1 MTKLFVALRYI
12 IKLNIMELIKRLS
25 LILLLLCTTSSLW
38 SNGGLQFKGKLRI
51 LRPTIL
57 QVKDLNGNLVLTC
70 SISQNGVFETE
81 KKEIQPDVYTLCI
94 GKTEQNI
101 YLENTP
107 VSINGFFDE
116 KNPEQSSLSF
126 TGIDPFLTL
135 QNYMPTER
143 DPDKATISTSVKE
156 KLTPAMASALAYLAD
171 VNDYPSNK
179 MLLDMIPEQ
188 DRNSLSAKWL
198 INKVEVLSHQI
209 IGAECPGFTFIDNNG
224 KSIGLK
230 DFRGKIVVL
239 DFCASWCGPCRKE
252 MRSMLTIYNDLKAD
266 DLEFI
271 SVSLDDSEAKW
282 RKMLDEEKLPWVML
296 WDKTGFP
303 KNSKTPSAIQAA
315 YGFYSIPFLVVID
328 KEGKL
333 AARNVRGEQV
343 REAILKIR
351 K

>member
-1 MTKLFVALRYI
+1 MKLI
-12 IKLNIMELIKRLS
+12 RLS
-25 LILLLLCTTSSLW
+25 LILLLLCSTTPLW
-38 SNGGLQFKGKLRI
+38 SDGGLQFKGKLR
-51 LRPTIL
+51 LLKPTTL
-57 QVKDLNGNLVLTC
+57 QVKDLNGNLILSC
-70 SISQNGVFETE
+70 PISQNGVFETE
-81 KKEIQPDVYTLCI
+81 KKEISPDVYTLYI
-94 GKTEQNI
+94 GNTEQNI
-101 YLENTP
+101 YFENVP

-126 TGIDPFLTL
+126 TGIDSFLTL
-135 QNYMPTER
+135 QNYMPTEK
-143 DPDKATISTSVKE
+143 DPDIATISASVKG
-156 KLTPAMASALAYLAD
+156 KLTPGMAAALAYLAN
-171 VNDYPSNK
+171 VNDYYSNK
-179 MLLDMIPEQ
+179 MLLDMIPENE
-188 DRNSLSAKWL
+188 RTSFVAKWL
-198 INKVEVLSHQI
+198 VNRVEVLSHQI
-209 IGAECPGFTFIDNNG
+209 INAECPDFTFIDANG
-224 KSIGLK
+224 KNVSLK

-252 MRSMLTIYNDLKAD
+252 MRSMLTIYNELKAD

-303 KNSKTPSAIQAA
+303 KNSKTPSAIQNA

>member
-1 MTKLFVALRYI
+1 MK
-12 IKLNIMELIKRLS
+12 LIKRLS
-25 LILLLLCTTSSLW
+25 LILLLLWNTTPLW
-38 SNGGLQFKGKLRI
+38 SDDGLLFKGKLR
-51 LRPTIL
+51 LLKPTTL
-57 QVKDLNGNLVLTC
+57 QVKDLNGNLILGC
-70 SISQNGVFETE
+70 SINQNGVFETE
-81 KKEIQPDVYTLCI
+81 KKNILPDVYTLYI
-94 GKTEQNI
+94 GNTEQNI
-101 YLENTP
+101 YLENTS
-107 VSINGFFDE
+107 VNINGFFDE

-126 TGIDPFLTL
+126 TGIDPYLTL
-135 QNYMPTER
+135 QNYMPTEK
-143 DPDKATISTSVKE
+143 DPDIATISTSVKG
-156 KLTPAMASALAYLAD
+156 KLTPAMASALAYLVN
-171 VNDYPSNK
+171 VNDYQSNK

-188 DRNSLSAKWL
+188 DRKSLSAKWL
-198 INKVEVLSHQI
+198 INRVEILSHQI
-209 IGAECPGFTFIDNNG
+209 IGAECPDFTFIDANG
-224 KSIGLK
+224 KNVSLK
-230 DFRGKIVVL
+230 DLRGKIVVL

-252 MRSMLTIYNDLKAD
+252 MRSMLTIYNELKAD

-303 KNSKTPSAIQAA
+303 KNSKTPSAIQTA

>member
-1 MTKLFVALRYI
+1 MKFIIEPGTSADIDELEKLYNELNDYLAATINYPGWIKGIYPIREDAVAGVNDNMLYVARI
-12 IKLNIMELIKRLS
+12 DGRIAGSVILNHQPEKAYE
-25 LILLLLCTTSSLW
+25 
-38 SNGGLQFKGKLRI
+38 N
-51 LRPTIL
+51 
-57 QVKDLNGNLVLTC
+57 VKW
-70 SISQNGVFETE
+70 
-81 KKEIQPDVYTLCI
+81 KK
-94 GKTEQNI
+94 
-101 YLENTP
+101 
-107 VSINGFFDE
+107 
-116 KNPEQSSLSF
+116 SSLSF

-135 QNYMPTER
+135 QNYMPAEK
-143 DPDKATISTSVKE
+143 DPDIATISTSVKG
-156 KLTPAMASALAYLAD
+156 KLTPSMASALAYLAD
-171 VNDYPSNK
+171 VNDYQSNK

-188 DRNSLSAKWL
+188 DRKSLSAKWL
-198 INKVEVLSHQI
+198 VNRVEILSHQI
-209 IGAECPGFTFIDNNG
+209 IGAECPDFTFTDANG
-224 KSIGLK
+224 KNVSLK

-252 MRSMLTIYNDLKAD
+252 MRSMLTIYNELKAD

-296 WDKTGFP
+296 WDKAGFP
-303 KNSKTPSAIQAA
+303 KNSKTPSAIQTA

-351 K
+351 Q

>member
-1 MTKLFVALRYI
+1 MK
-12 IKLNIMELIKRLS
+12 LIKRLS
-25 LILLLLCTTSSLW
+25 LILLLLWSTTPLW
-38 SNGGLQFKGKLRI
+38 SDDGLLFKGKLR
-51 LRPTIL
+51 LLKPTTL
-57 QVKDLNGNLVLTC
+57 QVKDLKGSLILSCPIN
-70 SISQNGVFETE
+70 QNGVFETE
-81 KKEIQPDVYTLCI
+81 KKNILPDVYTLYI
-94 GKTEQNI
+94 GNTEQNI

-107 VSINGFFDE
+107 ININVFFDE

-135 QNYMPTER
+135 QNYMPAEK
-143 DPDKATISTSVKE
+143 DPDIATISTSVKG
-156 KLTPAMASALAYLAD
+156 KLTPSMASALAYLAD
-171 VNDYPSNK
+171 VNDYQSNK

-188 DRNSLSAKWL
+188 DRKSLSAKWL
-198 INKVEVLSHQI
+198 VNRVEILSHQI
-209 IGAECPGFTFIDNNG
+209 IGAECPDFTFTDANG
-224 KSIGLK
+224 KNVSLK

-252 MRSMLTIYNDLKAD
+252 MRSMLTIYNELKAD

-303 KNSKTPSAIQAA
+303 KNSKTPSAIQTA

-351 K
+351 Q

>member
-1 MTKLFVALRYI
+1 MK
-12 IKLNIMELIKRLS
+12 LIKKLS
-25 LILLLLCTTSSLW
+25 LILLLLWSTTPLW
-38 SNGGLQFKGKLRI
+38 SDDGLLFKGKLR
-51 LRPTIL
+51 LLKPTTL
-57 QVKDLNGNLVLTC
+57 QVKDLNGNLILNC
-70 SISQNGVFETE
+70 PINQNGVFETE
-81 KKEIQPDVYTLCI
+81 KKDILPDVYTLYI
-94 GKTEQNI
+94 GNTKQNI
-101 YLENTP
+101 YLENSP
-107 VSINGFFDE
+107 VNINGFFDE

-126 TGIDPFLTL
+126 TGIDPYLTL
-135 QNYMPTER
+135 QNYMPTEK
-143 DPDKATISTSVKE
+143 DPDIATIPTSVKG

-171 VNDYPSNK
+171 VNDYQSNK

-188 DRNSLSAKWL
+188 DRKSLSAKWL
-198 INKVEVLSHQI
+198 VNRVEVLSHQI
-209 IGAECPGFTFIDNNG
+209 IGAECPDFTFTDANG
-224 KSIGLK
+224 KNVSLK

-252 MRSMLTIYNDLKAD
+252 MRSMLAIYNELKAD

-351 K
+351 Q

>member
-1 MTKLFVALRYI
+1 MKLI
-12 IKLNIMELIKRLS
+12 RLS
-25 LILLLLCTTSSLW
+25 LILLLLCSTTPLW
-38 SNGGLQFKGKLRI
+38 SDGGLQFKGKLR
-51 LRPTIL
+51 LLKPTTL
-57 QVKDLNGNLVLTC
+57 QVKDLNGNLILSC
-70 SISQNGVFETE
+70 PISQNGVFETE
-81 KKEIQPDVYTLCI
+81 KKEISPDVYTLYI
-94 GKTEQNI
+94 GNTEQNI
-101 YLENTP
+101 YFENVP

-126 TGIDPFLTL
+126 TGIDSFLTL
-135 QNYMPTER
+135 QNYMPTEK
-143 DPDKATISTSVKE
+143 DPDIATISASVKG
-156 KLTPAMASALAYLAD
+156 KLTPGMAAALAYLAN
-171 VNDYPSNK
+171 VNDYYSNK
-179 MLLDMIPEQ
+179 MLLDMIPENE
-188 DRNSLSAKWL
+188 RTSFVAKWL
-198 INKVEVLSHQI
+198 VNRVEVLSHQI
-209 IGAECPGFTFIDNNG
+209 INAECPDFTFIDANG
-224 KSIGLK
+224 KNVSLK

-239 DFCASWCGPCRKE
+239 DFCTSWCGPCRKE
-252 MRSMLTIYNDLKAD
+252 MRSMLTIYNELKAD

>member
-1 MTKLFVALRYI
+1 MKVLKSTTLQIKDINENI
-12 IKLNIMELIKRLS
+12 ILSCNIGI
-25 LILLLLCTTSSLW
+25 
-38 SNGGLQFKGKLRI
+38 
-51 LRPTIL
+51 
-57 QVKDLNGNLVLTC
+57 
-70 SISQNGVFETE
+70 NGVFTTNEKNIIPDIYKLYIGETE
-81 KKEIQPDVYTLCI
+81 QI
-94 GKTEQNI
+94 I
-101 YLENTP
+101 YLENNPIT
-107 VSINGFFDE
+107 IKGYFDE

-143 DPDKATISTSVKE
+143 DPDKATISTSAKE

-209 IGAECPGFTFIDNNG
+209 IGAECPGFTFIDSNG
-224 KSIGLK
+224 KSVSLK

-282 RKMLDEEKLPWVML
+282 RKMLDEEKLPWV
-296 WDKTGFP
+296 KIGRA
-303 KNSKTPSAIQAA
+303 SC
-315 YGFYSIPFLVVID
+315 
-328 KEGKL
+328 
-333 AARNVRGEQV
+333 
-343 REAILKIR
+343 RER
-351 K
+351 V

>member
-1 MTKLFVALRYI
+1 MK
-12 IKLNIMELIKRLS
+12 LIKRLS
-25 LILLLLCTTSSLW
+25 FILLFLW
-38 SNGGLQFKGKLRI
+38 STTPLWSDDGLLFKGKLR
-51 LRPTIL
+51 LLKPTTL
-57 QVKDLNGNLVLTC
+57 QVKDLNGNLILSC
-70 SISQNGVFETE
+70 SINQNGVFETE
-81 KKEIQPDVYTLCI
+81 KKNILPDIYTLYI
-94 GKTEQNI
+94 GNTEQNI
-101 YLENTP
+101 YLENVP

-135 QNYMPTER
+135 QTYMPTER
-143 DPDKATISTSVKE
+143 DPDIATISTSVKG
-156 KLTPAMASALAYLAD
+156 KLTPSMAAALAYLAD
-171 VNDYPSNK
+171 INDYQSNK

-188 DRNSLSAKWL
+188 DRKSLSAKWL
-198 INKVEVLSHQI
+198 VNRVEVLSHQI
-209 IGAECPGFTFIDNNG
+209 IGAECPDFTFIDANG
-224 KSIGLK
+224 KNVSLK

-252 MRSMLTIYNDLKAD
+252 MRSMLTIYNELKAD

-303 KNSKTPSAIQAA
+303 KNSKTPSAIQNA

>member
-1 MTKLFVALRYI
+1 M
-12 IKLNIMELIKRLS
+12 
-25 LILLLLCTTSSLW
+25 
-38 SNGGLQFKGKLRI
+38 
-51 LRPTIL
+51 
-57 QVKDLNGNLVLTC
+57 
-70 SISQNGVFETE
+70 VFSM
-81 KKEIQPDVYTLCI
+81 K
-94 GKTEQNI
+94 
-101 YLENTP
+101 
-107 VSINGFFDE
+107 

-135 QNYMPTER
+135 QKLYADRKEIRIKQQSRLLPKR
-143 DPDKATISTSVKE
+143 KATS
-156 KLTPAMASALAYLAD
+156 AMASALAYLAD

-266 DLEFI
+266 DLEFV

-282 RKMLDEEKLPWVML
+282 RKMLDEE
-296 WDKTGFP
+296 
-303 KNSKTPSAIQAA
+303 NC
-315 YGFYSIPFLVVID
+315 
-328 KEGKL
+328 
-333 AARNVRGEQV
+333 RG
-343 REAILKIR
+343 
-351 K
+351 

>member
-1 MTKLFVALRYI
+1 MK
-12 IKLNIMELIKRLS
+12 LIKRLS
-25 LILLLLCTTSSLW
+25 LILLLLWSTTPLW
-38 SNGGLQFKGKLRI
+38 SDDGLLFKGRLR
-51 LRPTIL
+51 LLKPTTL
-57 QVKDLNGNLVLTC
+57 QVKDLNGNLILSC
-70 SISQNGVFETE
+70 PINQNGVFETE
-81 KKEIQPDVYTLCI
+81 KKDILPDVYTLYI
-94 GKTEQNI
+94 GNTEQNI
-101 YLENTP
+101 YLENSP
-107 VSINGFFDE
+107 VNINGYFDE

-135 QNYMPTER
+135 QNYMPAEK
-143 DPDKATISTSVKE
+143 DPDIATISTSVKG
-156 KLTPAMASALAYLAD
+156 KLTPSMASALAYLAD
-171 VNDYPSNK
+171 VNDYQSNK

-188 DRNSLSAKWL
+188 DRKSLSAKWL
-198 INKVEVLSHQI
+198 VNRVEILSHQI
-209 IGAECPGFTFIDNNG
+209 IGAECPDFTFTDANG
-224 KSIGLK
+224 KNVSLK

-252 MRSMLTIYNDLKAD
+252 MRSMLTIYNELKAD

-303 KNSKTPSAIQAA
+303 KNSKTPSAIQTA

-351 K
+351 Q

>member
-1 MTKLFVALRYI
+1 
-12 IKLNIMELIKRLS
+12 MELIKRLS

-51 LRPTIL
+51 LRPTTL

-101 YLENTP
+101 YFENTS

-135 QNYMPTER
+135 QNYMPAER
-143 DPDKATISTSVKE
+143 DPDKATIPTSAKE
-156 KLTPAMASALAYLAD
+156 KLTSAMASALAYLAD

-239 DFCASWCGPCRKE
+239 DR
-252 MRSMLTIYNDLKAD
+252 D
-266 DLEFI
+266 D
-271 SVSLDDSEAKW
+271 DDQ
-282 RKMLDEEKLPWVML
+282 RPEEQR
-296 WDKTGFP
+296 
-303 KNSKTPSAIQAA
+303 QAA
-315 YGFYSIPFLVVID
+315 VDIGRGHRNGMIAGEDFLHRVQRAGADVAID
-328 KEGKL
+328 DAEG
-333 AARNVRGEQV
+333 RQGQRGEARAGRSAGRLMSAHDCSLRV
-343 REAILKIR
+343 MRPSLRAACCADPTAPA
-351 K
+351 

>member
-1 MTKLFVALRYI
+1 MKLI
-12 IKLNIMELIKRLS
+12 RLS
-25 LILLLLCTTSSLW
+25 LILLLLCSTTPLW
-38 SNGGLQFKGKLRI
+38 SDSGLQFKGKLR
-51 LRPTIL
+51 LLKPTTL
-57 QVKDLNGNLVLTC
+57 QVKDLNGNLILSC
-70 SISQNGVFETE
+70 PINQNGVFETE
-81 KKEIQPDVYTLCI
+81 KKDIISDVYTLYI
-94 GKTEQNI
+94 GNTEQNI
-101 YLENTP
+101 YLENRP
-107 VSINGFFDE
+107 VTIHGFFDE

-143 DPDKATISTSVKE
+143 DPDKATIPTSAKE
-156 KLTPAMASALAYLAD
+156 KLTSAMASALAYLAD

-230 DFRGKIVVL
+230 DVRGKIVVL

-303 KNSKTPSAIQAA
+303 KNSKTPSAIQTA

-351 K
+351 Q

>member
-1 MTKLFVALRYI
+1 MKLI
-12 IKLNIMELIKRLS
+12 RLS
-25 LILLLLCTTSSLW
+25 LILLLLCSTTPLW
-38 SNGGLQFKGKLRI
+38 SDGGLQFKGKLR
-51 LRPTIL
+51 LLKPTTL
-57 QVKDLNGNLVLTC
+57 QVKDLNGNLILSC
-70 SISQNGVFETE
+70 PISQNGVFETE
-81 KKEIQPDVYTLCI
+81 KKEISPDVYTLYI
-94 GKTEQNI
+94 GNTEQNI
-101 YLENTP
+101 YFENVP

-126 TGIDPFLTL
+126 TGIDSFLTL
-135 QNYMPTER
+135 QNYMPTEK
-143 DPDKATISTSVKE
+143 DPDIATISASVKG
-156 KLTPAMASALAYLAD
+156 KLTPGMAAALAYLAN
-171 VNDYPSNK
+171 VNDYYSNK
-179 MLLDMIPEQ
+179 MLLDMIPENE
-188 DRNSLSAKWL
+188 RTSFVAKWL
-198 INKVEVLSHQI
+198 VNRVEVLSHQI
-209 IGAECPGFTFIDNNG
+209 INAECPDFTFIDANG
-224 KSIGLK
+224 KNVSLK

-252 MRSMLTIYNDLKAD
+252 MRSMLTIYNELKAD

-351 K
+351 Q

>member
-1 MTKLFVALRYI
+1 MKLI
-12 IKLNIMELIKRLS
+12 RLS
-25 LILLLLCTTSSLW
+25 LILLLLCSTTPLW
-38 SNGGLQFKGKLRI
+38 SDGGLQFKGKLR
-51 LRPTIL
+51 LLKPTTL
-57 QVKDLNGNLVLTC
+57 QVKDLNGNLILSC
-70 SISQNGVFETE
+70 PISQNGVFETE
-81 KKEIQPDVYTLCI
+81 KKEISPDVYTLYI
-94 GKTEQNI
+94 GNTEQNI
-101 YLENTP
+101 YFENVP

-126 TGIDPFLTL
+126 TGIDSFLTL
-135 QNYMPTER
+135 QNYMPTEK
-143 DPDKATISTSVKE
+143 DPDIATISASVKG
-156 KLTPAMASALAYLAD
+156 KLTPGMAAALAYLAN
-171 VNDYPSNK
+171 VNDYYSNK
-179 MLLDMIPEQ
+179 MLLDMIPENE
-188 DRNSLSAKWL
+188 RTSFVAKWL
-198 INKVEVLSHQI
+198 VNRVEVLSHQI
-209 IGAECPGFTFIDNNG
+209 INAECPDFTFIDANG
-224 KSIGLK
+224 KNVSLK

>member
-1 MTKLFVALRYI
+1 MKLI
-12 IKLNIMELIKRLS
+12 RLS
-25 LILLLLCTTSSLW
+25 LILLLLCSTTPLW
-38 SNGGLQFKGKLRI
+38 SDGGLQCKGKLR
-51 LRPTIL
+51 LLKPTTL
-57 QVKDLNGNLVLTC
+57 QVKDLNGNLILSC
-70 SISQNGVFETE
+70 PISQNGVFETE
-81 KKEIQPDVYTLCI
+81 KKEISPDVYTLYI
-94 GKTEQNI
+94 GNTEQNI
-101 YLENTP
+101 YFENVP

-126 TGIDPFLTL
+126 TGIDSFLTL
-135 QNYMPTER
+135 QNYMPTEK
-143 DPDKATISTSVKE
+143 DPDIATISASVKG
-156 KLTPAMASALAYLAD
+156 KLTPGMAAALAYLAN
-171 VNDYPSNK
+171 VNDYYSNK
-179 MLLDMIPEQ
+179 MLLDMIPENE
-188 DRNSLSAKWL
+188 RTSFVAKWL
-198 INKVEVLSHQI
+198 VNRVEVLSHQI
-209 IGAECPGFTFIDNNG
+209 INAECPDFTFIDANG
-224 KSIGLK
+224 KNVSLK

-252 MRSMLTIYNDLKAD
+252 MRSMLTIYNELKAD

>member
-1 MTKLFVALRYI
+1 M
-12 IKLNIMELIKRLS
+12 
-25 LILLLLCTTSSLW
+25 
-38 SNGGLQFKGKLRI
+38 
-51 LRPTIL
+51 
-57 QVKDLNGNLVLTC
+57 NGNLILSC
-70 SISQNGVFETE
+70 PISQNGVFETE
-81 KKEIQPDVYTLCI
+81 KKEISPDVYTLYI
-94 GKTEQNI
+94 GNTEQNI
-101 YLENTP
+101 YFENVP

-126 TGIDPFLTL
+126 TGIDSFLTL
-135 QNYMPTER
+135 QNYMPTEK
-143 DPDKATISTSVKE
+143 DPDIATISASVKG
-156 KLTPAMASALAYLAD
+156 KLTPGMAAALAYLAN
-171 VNDYPSNK
+171 VNDYYSNK
-179 MLLDMIPEQ
+179 MLLDMIPENE
-188 DRNSLSAKWL
+188 RTSFVAKWL
-198 INKVEVLSHQI
+198 VNRVEVLSHQI
-209 IGAECPGFTFIDNNG
+209 INAECPDFTFIDANG
-224 KSIGLK
+224 KNVSLK

-252 MRSMLTIYNDLKAD
+252 MRSMLTIYNELKAD

>member
-1 MTKLFVALRYI
+1 MK
-12 IKLNIMELIKRLS
+12 LIKRLS
-25 LILLLLCTTSSLW
+25 LILLLLWSTTPLW
-38 SNGGLQFKGKLRI
+38 SDDGLLFKGRLR
-51 LRPTIL
+51 LLKPTTL
-57 QVKDLNGNLVLTC
+57 QVKDLNGNLILSC
-70 SISQNGVFETE
+70 PINQNGVFETE
-81 KKEIQPDVYTLCI
+81 KKDILPDVYTLYI
-94 GKTEQNI
+94 GNTEQNI
-101 YLENTP
+101 YLENSP
-107 VSINGFFDE
+107 VNINGFFDE

-135 QNYMPTER
+135 QNYMPAEK
-143 DPDKATISTSVKE
+143 DPDIATISTSVKG
-156 KLTPAMASALAYLAD
+156 KLTPSMASALAYLAD
-171 VNDYPSNK
+171 VNDYQSNK

-188 DRNSLSAKWL
+188 DRKSLSAKWL
-198 INKVEVLSHQI
+198 VNRVEILSHQI
-209 IGAECPGFTFIDNNG
+209 IGAECPDFTFTDANG
-224 KSIGLK
+224 KNVSLK

-252 MRSMLTIYNDLKAD
+252 MRSMLTIYNELKAD

-303 KNSKTPSAIQAA
+303 KNSKTPSAIQTD

-351 K
+351 Q

>member
-1 MTKLFVALRYI
+1 M
-12 IKLNIMELIKRLS
+12 
-25 LILLLLCTTSSLW
+25 
-38 SNGGLQFKGKLRI
+38 
-51 LRPTIL
+51 
-57 QVKDLNGNLVLTC
+57 NGNLILSC
-70 SISQNGVFETE
+70 PINQNGVFETE
-81 KKEIQPDVYTLCI
+81 KKDIISDVYTLYI
-94 GKTEQNI
+94 GNTEQNI
-101 YLENTP
+101 YLENRP
-107 VSINGFFDE
+107 VTIHGFFDE

-143 DPDKATISTSVKE
+143 DPDKATIPTSAKE
-156 KLTPAMASALAYLAD
+156 KLTSAMASALAYLAD

-188 DRNSLSAKWL
+188 DRNSLS
-198 INKVEVLSHQI
+198 
-209 IGAECPGFTFIDNNG
+209 
-224 KSIGLK
+224 
-230 DFRGKIVVL
+230 
-239 DFCASWCGPCRKE
+239 
-252 MRSMLTIYNDLKAD
+252 

-303 KNSKTPSAIQAA
+303 QNSKTPSAIQTA

-351 K
+351 Q

>member
-1 MTKLFVALRYI
+1 
-12 IKLNIMELIKRLS
+12 MELIKRLS

-51 LRPTIL
+51 LRPTTL

-101 YLENTP
+101 YFENTS

-135 QNYMPTER
+135 QNYMPAER
-143 DPDKATISTSVKE
+143 DPDKATISTSAKE

-209 IGAECPGFTFIDNNG
+209 IGAECPGFTFIDSNG
-224 KSIGLK
+224 KSVSLK

-239 DFCASWCGPCRKE
+239 DFCAS
-252 MRSMLTIYNDLKAD
+252 
-266 DLEFI
+266 
-271 SVSLDDSEAKW
+271 
-282 RKMLDEEKLPWVML
+282 
-296 WDKTGFP
+296 
-303 KNSKTPSAIQAA
+303 
-315 YGFYSIPFLVVID
+315 
-328 KEGKL
+328 
-333 AARNVRGEQV
+333 
-343 REAILKIR
+343 
-351 K
+351 

>member
-1 MTKLFVALRYI
+1 MKLI
-12 IKLNIMELIKRLS
+12 RLS
-25 LILLLLCTTSSLW
+25 LILLLLCSTTPLW
-38 SNGGLQFKGKLRI
+38 SDGGLQFKGKLR
-51 LRPTIL
+51 LLKPTTL
-57 QVKDLNGNLVLTC
+57 QVKDLNGNLILSC
-70 SISQNGVFETE
+70 PISQNGVFETE
-81 KKEIQPDVYTLCI
+81 KKEISPDVYTLYI
-94 GKTEQNI
+94 GNTEQNI
-101 YLENTP
+101 YFENVP

-126 TGIDPFLTL
+126 TGIDSFLTL
-135 QNYMPTER
+135 QNYMPTEK
-143 DPDKATISTSVKE
+143 DPDIATISASVKG
-156 KLTPAMASALAYLAD
+156 KLTPGMAAALAYLAN
-171 VNDYPSNK
+171 VNDYYSNK
-179 MLLDMIPEQ
+179 MLLDMIPENE
-188 DRNSLSAKWL
+188 RTSFVAKWL
-198 INKVEVLSHQI
+198 VNRVEVLSHQI
-209 IGAECPGFTFIDNNG
+209 INAECPDFTFIDANG
-224 KSIGLK
+224 KNVSLK

-252 MRSMLTIYNDLKAD
+252 MRSMLTIYNELKAD

>member
-1 MTKLFVALRYI
+1 MKLI
-12 IKLNIMELIKRLS
+12 RLS
-25 LILLLLCTTSSLW
+25 LILLLLCSTTPLW
-38 SNGGLQFKGKLRI
+38 SDGGLQFKGKLR
-51 LRPTIL
+51 LLKPTTL
-57 QVKDLNGNLVLTC
+57 QVKDLNGNLILSC
-70 SISQNGVFETE
+70 PISQNGVFETE
-81 KKEIQPDVYTLCI
+81 KKEISPDVYTLYI
-94 GKTEQNI
+94 GNTEQNI
-101 YLENTP
+101 YFENVP

-126 TGIDPFLTL
+126 TGIDSFLTL
-135 QNYMPTER
+135 QNYMPTEK
-143 DPDKATISTSVKE
+143 DPDIATISASVKG
-156 KLTPAMASALAYLAD
+156 KLTPGMAAALAYLAN
-171 VNDYPSNK
+171 VNDYYSNK
-179 MLLDMIPEQ
+179 MLLDMIPENE
-188 DRNSLSAKWL
+188 RTSFVAKWL
-198 INKVEVLSHQI
+198 VNRVEVLSHQI
-209 IGAECPGFTFIDNNG
+209 INAECPDFTFIDANG
-224 KSIGLK
+224 KNVSLK

-252 MRSMLTIYNDLKAD
+252 MRSMLTIYNELKAD

-333 AARNVRGEQV
+333 AARNVGGNRC
-343 REAILKIR
+343 AKLF
-351 K
+351 

>member
-1 MTKLFVALRYI
+1 MK
-12 IKLNIMELIKRLS
+12 LIKRLS
-25 LILLLLCTTSSLW
+25 LILLLLWSTTPLW
-38 SNGGLQFKGKLRI
+38 SDDGLLFKGRLR
-51 LRPTIL
+51 LLKPTTL
-57 QVKDLNGNLVLTC
+57 QVKDLNGNLILSC
-70 SISQNGVFETE
+70 PINQNGVFETE
-81 KKEIQPDVYTLCI
+81 KKDILPDVYTLYI
-94 GKTEQNI
+94 GNTEQNI
-101 YLENTP
+101 YLENSP
-107 VSINGFFDE
+107 VNINGFFDE

-135 QNYMPTER
+135 QNYMPAEK
-143 DPDKATISTSVKE
+143 DPDIATISTSVKG
-156 KLTPAMASALAYLAD
+156 KLTPSMASALAYLAD
-171 VNDYPSNK
+171 VNDYQSNK

-188 DRNSLSAKWL
+188 DRKSLSAKWL
-198 INKVEVLSHQI
+198 VNRVEILSHQI
-209 IGAECPGFTFIDNNG
+209 IGAECPDFTFTDANG
-224 KSIGLK
+224 KNVSLK

-252 MRSMLTIYNDLKAD
+252 MRSMLTIYNELKAD

-303 KNSKTPSAIQAA
+303 KNSKTPSAIQTA

-351 K
+351 Q

>member
-1 MTKLFVALRYI
+1 
-12 IKLNIMELIKRLS
+12 
-25 LILLLLCTTSSLW
+25 
-38 SNGGLQFKGKLRI
+38 
-51 LRPTIL
+51 
-57 QVKDLNGNLVLTC
+57 
-70 SISQNGVFETE
+70 
-81 KKEIQPDVYTLCI
+81 
-94 GKTEQNI
+94 
-101 YLENTP
+101 
-107 VSINGFFDE
+107 
-116 KNPEQSSLSF
+116 
-126 TGIDPFLTL
+126 
-135 QNYMPTER
+135 MPTEK
-143 DPDKATISTSVKE
+143 DPDIATISTSVKG

-171 VNDYPSNK
+171 VNDYQSNK

-188 DRNSLSAKWL
+188 DRKSLSAKWL
-198 INKVEVLSHQI
+198 INRVEILSHQI
-209 IGAECPGFTFIDNNG
+209 IGAECPDFTFIDANG
-224 KSIGLK
+224 KNVSLK

-252 MRSMLTIYNDLKAD
+252 MRSMLTIYNELKAD

-282 RKMLDEEKLPWVML
+282 RKMLDEEKLPWAML

-303 KNSKTPSAIQAA
+303 KNSKTPSTIQNA